1 MPLCGE
7 PRTSS
12 GSTGVDLGVLTE
24 SKIWDQMSLSA
35 AEEED
40 DEGSMAEEEWAD
52 VDVVPTLGLS
62 RGLEK
67 E

>member
-1 MPLCGE
+1 
-7 PRTSS
+7 
-12 GSTGVDLGVLTE
+12 
-24 SKIWDQMSLSA
+24 MSLSA